1 MRFLVFEADG
11 RKGLAVSNARGQFFG
26 LLDGDLGWPGGL
38 EQLLAFGPSAL
49 TDAASSLL
57 MGQEVD
63 PEKVKV
69 LPLLSKAPKI
79 ICLGLN
85 YAAHAKEGG
94 FAIPDYPALFG
105 RFNSSLVGH
114 GQPLIRPRVS
124 DKFDFEGELAF
135 VVGKGGRHISR
146 DKALEHVAG
155 YSIFNDASVR
165 DYQLRTP
172 QWTIGKN
179 FDGTGAFGPW
189 LVTPDELP
197 PGASGLRL
205 QTRLNGVVVQEA
217 LTDDLIFDVARV
229 IELLSEALTLE
240 AGDVVLMGTP
250 SGIGHARTP
259 PLYMK
264 AGDICE
270 VEIEGLGIL
279 SNPVADEQK

>member
-1 MRFLVFEADG
+1 MRFLAFEADG
-11 RKGLAVSNARGQFFG
+11 RKGLAVTNPQGELMG
-26 LLDGDLGWPGGL
+26 LLDNDPAWPGDLDQLIAAGGDALNEGARHLLGGKPIDL
-38 EQLLAFGPSAL
+38 E
-49 TDAASSLL
+49 T
-57 MGQEVD
+57 
-63 PEKVKV
+63 VKV
-69 LPLLSKAPKI
+69 LPPLVKAPKI

-85 YAAHAKEGG
+85 YAGHAKEGG
-94 FAIPDYPALFG
+94 FAIPEYPTLFG

-114 GQPLIRPRVS
+114 GQPVVRPKVS
-124 DKFDFEGELAF
+124 DKFDFEGELVF

-155 YSIFNDASVR
+155 YSIFNDVSVR

-197 PGASGLRL
+197 LGASGLRL
-205 QTRLNGVVVQEA
+205 ETRLNGVVMQQAV
-217 LTDDLIFDVARV
+217 TDDLIFDVAEV
-229 IELLSEALTLE
+229 IAVLSEALTLE

-250 SGIGHARTP
+250 AGIGHARTP
-259 PLYMK
+259 PVYMK
-264 AGDICE
+264 AGDVCE

-279 SNPVADEQK
+279 SNKVVDEQ